1 MGKDN
6 HEFTEMDAKEDTGM
20 LYKVKTTKGTTG
32 FGRNT
37 IKKVVPKEILLIFIN
52 FFDKRNILARK
63 INKQLVESGLPLWER
78 EYLLNFY
85 ETRKGHILSIVL
97 LLTLIKV

>member
-6 HEFTEMDAKEDTGM
+6 HEFTEMDAKEDTRM

-37 IKKVVPKEILLIFIN
+37 IKKVVPPEILPIFID
-52 FFDKRNILARK
+52 FFEKRDILAK
-63 INKQLVESGLPLWER
+63 KSTNNL
-78 EYLLNFY
+78 
-85 ETRKGHILSIVL
+85 
-97 LLTLIKV
+97 